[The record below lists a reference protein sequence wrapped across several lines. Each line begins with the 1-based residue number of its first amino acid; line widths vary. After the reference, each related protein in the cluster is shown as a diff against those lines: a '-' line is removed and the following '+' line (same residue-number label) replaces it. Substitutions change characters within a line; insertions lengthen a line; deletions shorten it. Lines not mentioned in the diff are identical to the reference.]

1 MGEDSTTYASD
12 DGAAQLKRLASEGT
26 VVRHYL
32 EPSIRAPKRFAP
44 SNPDNNSTWLEC
56 LLRVVDV
63 KYMVPTVGSR
73 ASERLADSLW
83 DGKTGAT
90 GGGGPPVDSGAAAEV
105 EVELL
110 TGRTHQIRGQMAALG
125 FPLVGDVQYGG
136 AMASS
141 SSSAENAGF
150 ASANKERLALQCCE
164 LEFLD
169 PDFITNRKGE
179 VRGIPSEEGR
189 WNRFRLDRAWW
200 TPLIEQYNEEEKEE
214 EGAAA
219 VATMSAEHNGNGG
232 VPRQR

>member
-1 MGEDSTTYASD
+1 MGENATTYASAAD
-12 DGAAQLKRLASEGT
+12 DGAERLRRLASEGT

-44 SNPDNNSTWLEC
+44 SNPNNNSTWLKC

-63 KYMVPTVGSR
+63 KYIVPTVGSR
-73 ASERLADSLW
+73 ASERLADALW

-136 AMASS
+136 AAVSS
-141 SSSAENAGF
+141 SDDAGF

-169 PDFITNRKGE
+169 PDFITNKQGE

-200 TPLIEQYNEEEKEE
+200 TPLIERYEEEEE
-214 EGAAA
+214 EEEEEAAA
-219 VATMSAEHNGNGG
+219 AATMSAEHDGTGG
-232 VPRQR
+232 VR